1 MTTTATAAVLHEPH
15 GQFTMEQVTLDD
27 LKPDEILV
35 RIEACGICHTDISVQ
50 DMMHMPV
57 VLGHEGTGVVEE
69 VGTEVSRIKA
79 GDRVTISYGWCNNCP
94 NCLEGLIYI
103 CDIGVQ
109 CNFGGT
115 RLDGT
120 HTIRLAGEPITAA
133 FFQQSSFATHA
144 ITLERDVV
152 PIDEGLSAQM
162 AAPLGCG
169 IMTGAGGILNTLK
182 IGAKD
187 SLVVF
192 GAGTVGLSA
201 IMAGRLVGASPL
213 IAVDINAGRLEL
225 ALELGATHAFNAGDG
240 EIPERIRE
248 ICPRGVEFSFETSGV
263 EQALN
268 DAIACLAMAGHCGIV
283 TAPHYGEKY
292 PFSPSEVFFRAASLQ
307 GVFIG
312 SAVPRTF
319 LPQLVGFQRD
329 GRFPYER
336 LIKTYDFA
344 DINQA
349 FKDTESGEVIKPVLL
364 MN

>member
-1 MTTTATAAVLHEPH
+1 MTTTATAAVLREAH
-15 GQFTMEQVTLDD
+15 GQFSMEQVILDD

-35 RIEACGICHTDISVQ
+35 RIEACGVCHTDILVQ
-50 DMMHMPV
+50 DMMPLPA
-57 VLGHEGTGVVEE
+57 VLGHEGTGIVEQ
-69 VGTEVSRIKA
+69 VGTAVSRIKV
-79 GDRVTISYGWCNNCP
+79 GERVIISYASCNNCP
-94 NCLEGLIYI
+94 NCLQQLPYI
-103 CDIGVQ
+103 CDNGMQ

-120 HTIRLAGEPITAA
+120 HTIRLAGEPVTAA

-144 ITLERDVV
+144 ITLERNVV
-152 PIDEGLSAQM
+152 PIDQGLSAHM

-169 IMTGAGGILNTLK
+169 IMTGAGSILNTLK
-182 IGAKD
+182 VGAKD

-201 IMAGRLVGASPL
+201 IMAGHIVGAAPL

-225 ALELGATHAFNAGDG
+225 ALELGATHAFNAGEG
-240 EIPERIRE
+240 EIPERVRE
-248 ICPRGVEFSFETSGV
+248 ICPRGAKFSFETSGV

-292 PFSPSEVFFRAASLQ
+292 PFSPSEVFFRAAKLQ
-307 GVFIG
+307 GIFVG
-312 SAVPRTF
+312 SSVPQTF
-319 LPQLVGFQRD
+319 LPQLIGFQRE

-336 LIKTYDFA
+336 LLKTYDFS

-364 MN
+364 MD